1 MQPCKS
7 GVYELNGSRY
17 FWPDRSN
24 KDFFFSGAS
33 IQQYQTSLDWESMRH
48 FLCLD
53 PDKVAVEDD
62 GMVATADG
70 DQIRQTLPDFRN
82 PSQPW

>member
-1 MQPCKS
+1 
-7 GVYELNGSRY
+7 
-17 FWPDRSN
+17 
-24 KDFFFSGAS
+24 
-33 IQQYQTSLDWESMRH
+33 MRH

-70 DQIRQTLPDFRN
+70 DKIRQTLPDFRN
-82 PSQPW
+82 PSQPWRPFDKFERRRLFPRSGGVPV